1 MLGLFFE
8 SSDL

>member
-1 MLGLFFE
+1 MLGIFFE